1 MHNKYF
7 ITVSVAVLQLKNA
20 SQALQVL

>member
-7 ITVSVAVLQLKNA
+7 ITVSVAVLPLRNA